1 MKRKYFKGIT
11 KRWIAN
17 TLGIVMVFLLA
28 IIIASGAALHSYYYE
43 SVEIQMKNSANDTVS
58 RFFSMYTDGT
68 QEQFETGARSFIE
81 NFEDKGKMDAWVI
94 DKKGRVVLSS
104 CGFPVEEKNM
114 PDYEQAVKNKENVV
128 KWVGRTSSGEKV
140 MALTVLL
147 RNADGVINGAVRYV
161 ASLQDIDLQIFAALM
176 IICGVCLVVFLL
188 VTFSG
193 RFFIKS
199 IVQPVKAINY
209 TAKEIAQGNFEARIN
224 SHHYND
230 EIGELCETINY
241 MAAELNETNT
251 MKNDF
256 ISTIS
261 HELRT
266 PLTAIKGWGE
276 TLLQV
281 GDTDPELLSKGMN
294 VIIKESGRLTS
305 IVEELLDFSR
315 MKSGKFSL
323 HIQKIDILA
332 ELDEAVFSFRDRAM
346 REGLECVYNV
356 PHIPAPANG
365 DAERI
370 RQVFVN
376 ILDNAMKYTE
386 QGGTI
391 MVKAELDGKFIKI
404 MIGDN
409 GCGIPED
416 ALPHVKEKFYKSNT
430 SVRGSGIGLAV
441 ADEIISLHDGV
452 LTVDSVFG
460 EGTTVTIM
468 LPLEQS
474 AEHDERSFTE

>member
-1 MKRKYFKGIT
+1 MKKRYFKGIT

-17 TLGIVMVFLLA
+17 TLGIVMGFLLA
-28 IIIASGAALHSYYYE
+28 VIIASRAALHAYYYE
-43 SVEIQMKNSANDTVS
+43 SVEMRLRNSANDTVPLY
-58 RFFSMYTDGT
+58 FSLYTEGT
-68 QEQFETGARSFIE
+68 QEQFETGARNFIE
-81 NFEDKGKMDAWVI
+81 NFEEKGKMDAWVI
-94 DKKGRVVLSS
+94 DKNGKVLVSS
-104 CGFPVEEKNM
+104 CGFPIEESKM
-114 PDYEQAVKNKENVV
+114 PDYEKAINNKENMV
-128 KWVGRTSSGEKV
+128 KWVGRSSSGEKV
-140 MALTVLL
+140 MALTVLIK
-147 RNADGVINGAVRYV
+147 NSDGAVKGAVRYV
-161 ASLQDIDLQIFAALM
+161 SSMQEIDLQIFIALM
-176 IICGVCLVVFLL
+176 LVCAVCLVVFLL

-199 IVQPVKAINY
+199 IVQPVKAINQ

-241 MAAELNETNT
+241 MAAELNETDN
-251 MKNDF
+251 MKNEF

-315 MKSGKFSL
+315 MKNGKFSL
-323 HIQKIDILA
+323 HIKKIDILA

-346 REGLECVYNV
+346 REGIEFVYTV
-356 PHIPAPANG
+356 PHIPVPANG

-370 RQVFVN
+370 RQVFIN

-386 QGGTI
+386 QGGTVMI
-391 MVKAELDGKFIKI
+391 KAEIEGKYIKI
-404 MIGDN
+404 LIGDN
-409 GCGIPED
+409 GCGIPEE

-441 ADEIISLHDGV
+441 ADEIISLHDGA
-452 LTVDSVFG
+452 LTVDSVLG

-468 LPLEQS
+468 LPIEPAS
-474 AEHDERSFTE
+474 ENERGTAE

>member
-1 MKRKYFKGIT
+1 MKRRYFKGIT
-11 KRWIAN
+11 KRWIGN
-17 TLGIVMVFLLA
+17 TLGIVMFFLLVV
-28 IIIASGAALHSYYYE
+28 IITSASALHFYFYD
-43 SVEIQMKNSANDTVS
+43 SVEMRLKNRANDTVEL
-58 RFFSMYTDGT
+58 FFSAYTLNN
-68 QEQFETGARSFIE
+68 QEQFETRARNFIE
-81 NFEDKGKMDAWVI
+81 NFEDKDHISASAIDQNGNVVI
-94 DKKGRVVLSS
+94 SS
-104 CGFPVEEKNM
+104 DGFPVTDETM
-114 PDYEQAVKNKENVV
+114 PDYEQAVKNKESMV
-128 KWVGRTSSGEKV
+128 KWIGHSSSGEKV
-140 MALTVLL
+140 MALTVLV
-147 RNADGVINGAVRYV
+147 NNSNGSPVGAVRYV
-161 ASLQDIDLQIFAALM
+161 TSLQDIDLQIFSSLL
-176 IICGVCLVVFLL
+176 IVCLICLVVFLL
-188 VTFSG
+188 VAFSG
-193 RFFIKS
+193 AYFVKS
-199 IVQPVKAINY
+199 IVQPVKAINH
-209 TAKEIAQGNFEARIN
+209 TAKQIAQGNFDTRIN

-241 MAAELNETNT
+241 MASELNETNK
-251 MKNDF
+251 MKNEF

-294 VIIKESGRLTS
+294 VIIKESGRLTN

-315 MKSGKFSL
+315 MQNGKFSL

-332 ELDEAVFSFRDRAM
+332 ELDDAVFSFRDRAM
-346 REGLECVYNV
+346 RDGLECVYDV
-356 PHIPAPANG
+356 PHIPAPASG
-365 DAERI
+365 DADRI

-391 MVKAELDGKFIKI
+391 MIKAEIVSDFIKI

-409 GCGIPED
+409 GCGIPEE

-430 SVRGSGIGLAV
+430 GVRGSGIGLAV
-441 ADEIISLHDGV
+441 ADEIIAMHNGT
-452 LTVDSVFG
+452 LTVDSVLG

-468 LPLEQS
+468 LPI
-474 AEHDERSFTE
+474 EHDERSTAE

>member
-11 KRWIAN
+11 KRWIFN
-17 TLGIVMVFLLA
+17 TLGIVVIFLLVV
-28 IIIASGAALHSYYYE
+28 IITSASALRFYYYN
-43 SVEIQMKNSANDTVS
+43 SVEMRLENCANDTVEL
-58 RFFSMYTDGT
+58 FFSTYTLST
-68 QEQFETGARSFIE
+68 QEQFETRARNFIE
-81 NFEDKGKMDAWVI
+81 NFEGKESMNASVI
-94 DKKGRVVLSS
+94 DQDGKVIISS
-104 CGFPVEEKNM
+104 SGFPVTDETM
-114 PDYEQAVKNKENVV
+114 PDYEQAVKNKESMV
-128 KWVGRTSSGEKV
+128 KWTGHSSSGEKV

-147 RNADGVINGAVRYV
+147 HNSSGSTIGAVRYV
-161 ASLQDIDLQIFAALM
+161 TSLQDVDSQFFSSLM
-176 IICGVCLVVFLL
+176 IVCSICLVVFLF

-193 RFFIKS
+193 MFFIKS
-199 IVQPVKAINY
+199 IVQPVKAINH
-209 TAKEIAQGNFEARIN
+209 TAKEIAQGNFDTRIN

-241 MAAELNETNT
+241 MASELNETNK
-251 MKNDF
+251 MKNEF

-294 VIIKESGRLTS
+294 VIIKESGRLTN

-315 MKSGKFSL
+315 MQNGKFSL

-346 REGLECVYNV
+346 RDGLDFVYDV
-356 PHIPAPANG
+356 PHIPAPASG
-365 DAERI
+365 DADRI

-391 MVKAELDGKFIKI
+391 MIKAEIVGDSIKI

-409 GCGIPED
+409 GCGIPEE

-430 SVRGSGIGLAV
+430 KVRGSGIGLAV
-441 ADEIISLHDGV
+441 ADEIITMHNGTLTIESV
-452 LTVDSVFG
+452 LG
-460 EGTTVTIM
+460 EGTTVTII
-468 LPLEQS
+468 LPVES
-474 AEHDERSFTE
+474 DERSTVE

>member
-11 KRWIAN
+11 KRWIGN
-17 TLGIVMVFLLA
+17 TLGIVMVFLFA
-28 IIIASGAALHSYYYE
+28 VIITSASALHFYFYD
-43 SVEIQMKNSANDTVS
+43 SVEMRLRNRANDTVEL
-58 RFFSMYTDGT
+58 FFSAYTLGT
-68 QEQFETGARSFIE
+68 QEQFETRARNFIE
-81 NFEDKGKMDAWVI
+81 NFEERDRISASAIDQNGNVVI
-94 DKKGRVVLSS
+94 SS
-104 CGFPVEEKNM
+104 DGFPATNEIM
-114 PDYEQAVKNKENVV
+114 PDYEQAVKNKENMV
-128 KWVGRTSSGEKV
+128 KWVGRSSTGEKV
-140 MALTVLL
+140 MALTVLVH
-147 RNADGVINGAVRYV
+147 NSNGSTVGAVRYV
-161 ASLQDIDLQIFAALM
+161 TSLQDIDLQIFSSLM
-176 IICGVCLVVFLL
+176 IVCLICLVVFLL

-193 RFFIKS
+193 MFFVKS
-199 IVQPVKAINY
+199 IVQPVKAVNN
-209 TAKEIAQGNFEARIN
+209 TAKEIAQGNFDTRIN

-241 MAAELNETNT
+241 MASELNETNK
-251 MKNDF
+251 MKNEF

-294 VIIKESGRLTS
+294 VIIKESGRLTN

-315 MKSGKFSL
+315 MQNGKFSL

-332 ELDEAVFSFRDRAM
+332 ELDEAVFAFRDRAM
-346 REGLECVYNV
+346 RDGLECVYDV
-356 PHIPAPANG
+356 PHIPAPASG
-365 DAERI
+365 DADRI

-391 MVKAELDGKFIKI
+391 MIKAEIVGDFIKI

-409 GCGIPED
+409 GCGIPEE

-430 SVRGSGIGLAV
+430 GVRGSGIGLAV
-441 ADEIISLHDGV
+441 ADEIITMHNGT
-452 LTVDSVFG
+452 LTVESVLG

-468 LPLEQS
+468 LPI
-474 AEHDERSFTE
+474 EHDERSTAE